1 MGALDA
7 VRRRRKGAT
16 RAMLAVVVADGDPA
30 PEDAEIAR
38 HADLLV
44 AADGGAMWIER
55 LGVTPHLVVGDLD
68 SLDEATVSRLSLAGV
83 RVERHPTD
91 KDASDTELAVE
102 AALKSGADRVVV
114 LGAFGGSRLDH
125 ELANVL
131 LLADPAIGTDVRLQ
145 RGSTLARAINGPGT
159 LQLEVGVEATVT
171 LLPVGGAAA
180 GVTTHGLRYPL
191 EGEPLMV
198 GRSRGLSN
206 VVTGEPASVSL
217 QTGTLLVIEIRNP
230 KEGES

>member
-1 MGALDA
+1 
-7 VRRRRKGAT
+7 
-16 RAMLAVVVADGDPA
+16 MLAVVVADGDPA
-30 PEDAEIAR
+30 PEDAEVVR

-44 AADGGAMWIER
+44 AADGGARWTER

-68 SLDEATVSRLSLAGV
+68 SLDEAAPSRLSLAGA
-83 RVERHPTD
+83 RVERHPID

-114 LGAFGGSRLDH
+114 LGAFGGNRLDH

-131 LLADPAIGTDVRLQ
+131 LLADPAIGAGVRLQ
-145 RGSTLARAINGPGT
+145 RGSTSVRAISGPGT
-159 LQLEVGVEATVT
+159 LQLETGVGATVT
-171 LLPVGGAAA
+171 LLPVGVGAE
-180 GVTTHGLRYPL
+180 GVTTRGLRYAL
-191 EGEPLMV
+191 EDEPLMV

-206 VVTGEPASVSL
+206 VITDEPASVSL
-217 QTGTLLVIEIRNP
+217 LSGTLLVIEIGNV

>member
-1 MGALDA
+1 
-7 VRRRRKGAT
+7 
-16 RAMLAVVVADGDPA
+16 MLAVVVADGDPA
-30 PEDAEIAR
+30 PEDAEVVR

-44 AADGGAMWIER
+44 AADGGARWTER

-68 SLDEATVSRLSLAGV
+68 SLDEAALSRLSLAGA
-83 RVERHPTD
+83 RVERHPID

-114 LGAFGGSRLDH
+114 LGAFGGNRLDH

-131 LLADPAIGTDVRLQ
+131 LLADPAIGAGVRLQ
-145 RGSTLARAINGPGT
+145 RGSTSVRAISGPGT
-159 LQLEVGVEATVT
+159 LQLETGVGATVT
-171 LLPVGGAAA
+171 LLPVGVGAE
-180 GVTTHGLRYPL
+180 GVTTRGLRYAL
-191 EGEPLMV
+191 DGEPLMV

-206 VVTGEPASVSL
+206 VITDEPASVSL
-217 QTGTLLVIEIRNP
+217 LSGTLLVIEIGNV